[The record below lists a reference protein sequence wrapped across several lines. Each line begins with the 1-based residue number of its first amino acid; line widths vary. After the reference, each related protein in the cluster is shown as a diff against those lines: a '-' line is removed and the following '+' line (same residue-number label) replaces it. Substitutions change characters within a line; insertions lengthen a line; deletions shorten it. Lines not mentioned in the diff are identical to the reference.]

1 VVNKDRTNRGNAAAA
16 GWLVPRLALQLDL
29 RAVGSSVP
37 GDQTMAMSAVEG
49 KKAQRVPKAGK
60 ATAAKAPKVKVAK
73 IASGGPAPSSEPQPT
88 KDKAKKEPSTGSGD
102 RRQLWRVLAFVMLG
116 LAAVLLLWAGLDLG
130 HGWSPDGAKGILLRL
145 TPIVCFL
152 LAAAGAITKA
162 SVSEHAKRMV
172 EPPAGEFIP
181 GTTTHDDDADASAG
195 AYFGEQ
201 SATSSILGSG
211 YAPAAPLA
219 QADPR
224 PPQVNPGQF
233 DKAATNPGQANPGQF
248 NPSQPNPSQGQFNP
262 APGQFNSGPAQ
273 FNQQPFNQPQFDQA
287 PPPVPVVPDPYAGA
301 NRSVPPT
308 LQPGVAVPDYVS
320 SNSQPDYSGQPPTF
334 DSGFAPAP
342 RVPVAPSDEL
352 ASVVRGAPDTR
363 ERHPVGAADHAV
375 IEIYRNWVL
384 TQTTGERAFQSLD
397 VHDRYDEW
405 FLLSAS
411 GVATLLAWTHEDH
424 GATYSAETWVDQIL
438 PMQGIGVADRQ
449 LALDLLNAAA
459 LHAGGLHTA
468 PTQRLMAYEPNEL
481 VTAMATVHVG
491 LLRLYSGLEGTDPSR
506 VLREQLGEPV
516 DTQPSLPASPPSDP
530 QARWL
535 PPGS

>member
-1 VVNKDRTNRGNAAAA
+1 VVYKDRTNRGDAAAN
-16 GWLVPRLALQLDL
+16 GWLVPRLALRFDL
-29 RAVGSSVP
+29 GAVGSSLL

-49 KKAQRVPKAGK
+49 KKAQQGPKAGK
-60 ATAAKAPKVKVAK
+60 AAAPKSAKVPKAKAPKP
-73 IASGGPAPSSEPQPT
+73 ASE
-88 KDKAKKEPSTGSGD
+88 GSGPTGPKRAKD
-102 RRQLWRVLAFVMLG
+102 QGKAAPVAGDHRQMWRVLAFVMLG

-162 SVSEHAKRMV
+162 SVADHAKRVV
-172 EPPAGEFIP
+172 EARTSEVAAMGAQSD
-181 GTTTHDDDADASAG
+181 GADPSNG
-195 AYFGEQ
+195 GYVGEQ

-211 YAPAAPLA
+211 YAPAAPLTHA
-219 QADPR
+219 EPRRPVDQPQYNQGPINQPQPQPQPHPQPQLNQSQFNPR
-224 PPQVNPGQF
+224 PPQF
-233 DKAATNPGQANPGQF
+233 DPGQF
-248 NPSQPNPSQGQFNP
+248 N
-262 APGQFNSGPAQ
+262 
-273 FNQQPFNQPQFDQA
+273 QA
-287 PPPVPVVPDPYAGA
+287 PIDHAPPHAPARPDHTGTATT
-301 NRSVPPT
+301 PPT
-308 LQPGVAVPDYVS
+308 LQPGVAVPDFVS
-320 SNSQPDYSGQPPTF
+320 SNPQPDYSGQPPTF
-334 DSGFAPAP
+334 DGSVAQPS
-342 RVPVAPSDEL
+342 RVPVAPSDHL
-352 ASVVRGAPDTR
+352 AAVVGAAPDAR
-363 ERHPVGAADHAV
+363 ERHPASAADHTV

-468 PTQRLMAYEPNEL
+468 PTQRLMAYPPNEL

-491 LLRLYSGLEGTDPSR
+491 LLRLYSGLEGTDPSK

-516 DTQPSLPASPPSDP
+516 NTQPGLPASPPSDP